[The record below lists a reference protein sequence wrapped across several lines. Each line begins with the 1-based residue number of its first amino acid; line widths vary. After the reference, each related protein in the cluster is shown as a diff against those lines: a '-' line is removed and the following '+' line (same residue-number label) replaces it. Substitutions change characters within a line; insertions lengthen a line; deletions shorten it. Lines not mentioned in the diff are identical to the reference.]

1 MSDNINEPWG
11 DTVLVEFDEHR
22 IAWVRFNRPD
32 KRNAMNPTFNREM
45 FATLEHLEDDD
56 RCAVVVLTGSD
67 DAFSAGMDLKEYFRE
82 TDGKP
87 RSVQHRVRG
96 EGTNWQYRKLLN
108 YAKPTIAM
116 VNGWCFGGAFVPLV
130 SCDLAIAS
138 EDATFG
144 LSEVNWGVTPGNLV
158 TRALAETIPTRDA
171 MYYIMTG
178 QHFDGK
184 RARRCVWST
193 KRCPADQLRD
203 PHHRARPAADQPEP
217 VGGPRGEDGLPA
229 LAADVVGGRRGLPLR
244 QARPGDPVRYRC
256 PLAGHDP
263 VPRRQD
269 VPPGPGNL
277 RHHRRVGRASMTATT
292 ESAVVT
298 VPCASTEIR
307 SKPPAGG
314 TSSKPAA

>member
-11 DTVLVEFDEHR
+11 NTVLVEFDEHR

-32 KRNAMNPTFNREM
+32 KRNAMNPTLNREM
-45 FATLEHLEDDD
+45 FATLDHLEDDD

-171 MYYIMTG
+171 MFYIMTG
-178 QHFDGK
+178 QQFDGK
-184 RARRCVWST
+184 RASEMRLVNEAV
-193 KRCPADQLRD
+193 PADQLR
-203 PHHRARPAADQPEP
+203 ARTIELALQLTSLSQWVVRGAKMGFRHSRLMSWEAAEDYLYAKHDQAILFDTDAREQ
-217 VGGPRGEDGLPA
+217 GMTQFLD
-229 LAADVVGGRRGLPLR
+229 DKTY
-244 QARPGDPVRYRC
+244 RPGLGTY
-256 PLAGHDP
+256 
-263 VPRRQD
+263 
-269 VPPGPGNL
+269 
-277 RHHRRVGRASMTATT
+277 ATT
-292 ESAVVT
+292 AE
-298 VPCASTEIR
+298 
-307 SKPPAGG
+307 
-314 TSSKPAA
+314 

>member
-1 MSDNINEPWG
+1 MSDNISEPWG

-32 KRNAMNPTFNREM
+32 KRNAMNPTLNREM

-67 DAFSAGMDLKEYFRE
+67 DSFSAGMDLKEYFRE

-171 MYYIMTG
+171 MFYIMTG
-178 QHFDGK
+178 QHFEGK
-184 RARRCVWST
+184 RAAEIRLVT
-193 KRCPADQLRD
+193 EAVPADQLRTRTIELALQLTSLSQWVVRGAKMGFRHSRLMSWEAAED
-203 PHHRARPAADQPEP
+203 YLYAKHDQAILFDTEAREQGMTQFLD
-217 VGGPRGEDGLPA
+217 DKTY
-229 LAADVVGGRRGLPLR
+229 
-244 QARPGDPVRYRC
+244 RPGLGTY
-256 PLAGHDP
+256 
-263 VPRRQD
+263 
-269 VPPGPGNL
+269 
-277 RHHRRVGRASMTATT
+277 ATT
-292 ESAVVT
+292 E
-298 VPCASTEIR
+298 E
-307 SKPPAGG
+307 
-314 TSSKPAA
+314 

>member
-1 MSDNINEPWG
+1 MSDTTTDPWG
-11 DTVLVEFDEHR
+11 NTVLVEFDEHR

-32 KRNAMNPTFNREM
+32 KRNAMNPTLNREM
-45 FATLEHLEDDD
+45 FATLDHLEDDD
-56 RCAVVVLTGSD
+56 RCAVVVLTGTD

-171 MYYIMTG
+171 MFYIMTG

-184 RARRCVWST
+184 RASEMRLVNEAV
-193 KRCPADQLRD
+193 PADQLR
-203 PHHRARPAADQPEP
+203 ARTIELALQLTSLSQWVVRGAKMGFRHSRLMSWEAAEDYLYAKHDQAILFDTDAREQ
-217 VGGPRGEDGLPA
+217 GMTQFLD
-229 LAADVVGGRRGLPLR
+229 DKTY
-244 QARPGDPVRYRC
+244 RPGLGTY
-256 PLAGHDP
+256 
-263 VPRRQD
+263 
-269 VPPGPGNL
+269 
-277 RHHRRVGRASMTATT
+277 ATT
-292 ESAVVT
+292 AE
-298 VPCASTEIR
+298 
-307 SKPPAGG
+307 
-314 TSSKPAA
+314 

>member
-1 MSDNINEPWG
+1 MSDNISEPWG

-32 KRNAMNPTFNREM
+32 KRNAMNPTLNREM

-56 RCAVVVLTGSD
+56 RCAVVVLTGAGDS
-67 DAFSAGMDLKEYFRE
+67 FSAGMDLKEYFRE

-108 YAKPTIAM
+108 YTKPTIAM

-178 QHFDGK
+178 EHFDGR
-184 RARRCVWST
+184 RAAEMRLVNEAV
-193 KRCPADQLRD
+193 PADQLRD

-217 VGGPRGEDGLPA
+217 VGGARGQDGLPP
-229 LAADVVGGRRGLPLR
+229 LTPDVVGGRRGLPLR
-244 QARPGDPVRYRC
+244 QARPGDPVRHRSAR
-256 PLAGHDP
+256 AGHDQFLDDKTY
-263 VPRRQD
+263 R
-269 VPPGPGNL
+269 PGLG
-277 RHHRRVGRASMTATT
+277 TYATT
-292 ESAVVT
+292 AE
-298 VPCASTEIR
+298 
-307 SKPPAGG
+307 
-314 TSSKPAA
+314 

>member
-11 DTVLVEFDEHR
+11 NTVLVEFDEHR

-32 KRNAMNPTFNREM
+32 KRNAMNPTLNREM
-45 FATLEHLEDDD
+45 LATLDHLEDDD

-171 MYYIMTG
+171 MFYIMTG

-184 RARRCVWST
+184 RASEMRLVNEAV
-193 KRCPADQLRD
+193 PADQLR
-203 PHHRARPAADQPEP
+203 ARTIELALQLTSLSQWVVRGAKMGFRHSRLMAWEAAEDYLYAKHDQAILFDTDAREQ
-217 VGGPRGEDGLPA
+217 GMTQFLD
-229 LAADVVGGRRGLPLR
+229 DKTY
-244 QARPGDPVRYRC
+244 RPGLGTY
-256 PLAGHDP
+256 
-263 VPRRQD
+263 
-269 VPPGPGNL
+269 
-277 RHHRRVGRASMTATT
+277 ATT
-292 ESAVVT
+292 AE
-298 VPCASTEIR
+298 
-307 SKPPAGG
+307 
-314 TSSKPAA
+314 

>member
-1 MSDNINEPWG
+1 MSDTTTDPWG
-11 DTVLVEFDEHR
+11 NTVLVEFDEHR

-32 KRNAMNPTFNREM
+32 KRNAMNPTLNREM
-45 FATLEHLEDDD
+45 FATLDHLEDDD

-171 MYYIMTG
+171 MFYIMTG

-184 RARRCVWST
+184 RASEMRLVNEAV
-193 KRCPADQLRD
+193 PADQLR
-203 PHHRARPAADQPEP
+203 ARTIELALQLTSLSQWVVRGAKMGFRHSRLMSWEAAEDYLYAKHDQAILFDTDAREQ
-217 VGGPRGEDGLPA
+217 GMTQFLD
-229 LAADVVGGRRGLPLR
+229 DKTY
-244 QARPGDPVRYRC
+244 RPGLGTY
-256 PLAGHDP
+256 
-263 VPRRQD
+263 
-269 VPPGPGNL
+269 
-277 RHHRRVGRASMTATT
+277 ATT
-292 ESAVVT
+292 AE
-298 VPCASTEIR
+298 
-307 SKPPAGG
+307 
-314 TSSKPAA
+314 